1 MLYTAR
7 KINDSAKF
15 QNWLEAGRS
24 GTADLDE
31 FSSVVGVR
39 DDARSLKRYCYS
51 LWAGHFERIIIF
63 KENALVAY
71 RHMAFGKRWVN
82 V

>member
-7 KINDSAKF
+7 KIDDNAKF

-24 GTADLDE
+24 AVADLDE
-31 FSSVVGVR
+31 FSSVVGVHG
-39 DDARSLKRYCYS
+39 DARSLKRYCYNI
-51 LWAGHFERIIIF
+51 WAGHFERIIIF
-63 KENALVAY
+63 KENTLVAY
-71 RHMAFGKRWVN
+71 RHMAFGKRWLN